1 MLYLNPSYSHTHLTE
16 AKGIPKT
23 EIVHGSGNV
32 VDGLV
37 QFMCKAKLRI
47 DVCVDHTRPYLA
59 IEIIRLRDAFI
70 DAKRR
75 HIAIRYI
82 TEITRDNLRYC
93 KELISLV
100 DELRHL
106 NGIKG
111 NFYVSEQEYAAPST
125 LHEEGKSSEMMI
137 YSDVK
142 EIVEHQQYIFDSFW
156 NTSTSAERKIREIQ
170 SNITLGITEIID
182 NPLRTQELFINLVKS
197 AKSEVLLIL
206 PTVNAFMREH
216 RIGIMELFKELSIT
230 PETTTQRR
238 KSVSALATSEDN
250 QEKEEEERRAINI
263 RILTPTNEAIDKI
276 IEEMKVTTTI
286 STTSVSK
293 QESIFPLSLD
303 NDSNPYLK
311 IRHLESQP
319 EFTVTTVTILVV
331 DRKASLVIEKVD
343 DSKES
348 FIEAVGLSTYST
360 SEPTITSYLSIFEN
374 FWNQLEL
381 YEKLKEHDKMQE
393 EFINIAAHELRTP
406 SQSILGYAEILEME
420 SEGSRQIANAILRN
434 AVRLQ
439 RLTGDILDVTRI
451 ESQTLRLNKEE
462 FNLNELISTVIQDCK
477 SQIDSKKIKLVYEH
491 RSGNNIIVNADKHR
505 LNQVIS
511 NLISNSI
518 KFTQGG
524 CGIISITTKKAQDN
538 KAITLRVKDN
548 GKGIDPEIIPRL
560 FTKFATKSETGT
572 GLGLFISKSIV
583 EAHGG
588 RIWAENNKAGKG
600 ATFYFTIPV
609 SSLLEHTSNKSYLH
623 GLKYYPHLLSD

>member
-1 MLYLNPSYSHTHLTE
+1 MTHIFVSTE

-32 VDGLV
+32 VDCLV
-37 QFMCKAKLRI
+37 QLMCKAKLRI

-75 HIAIRYI
+75 HITIRYI
-82 TEITRDNLRYC
+82 TEITKENLRYC

-137 YSDVK
+137 YSNVK

-156 NTSTSAERKIREIQ
+156 NTSTSVERKIREIQ
-170 SNITLGITEIID
+170 SDISLGITEIID

-216 RIGIMELFKELSIT
+216 RIGIIELFKELSTT

-238 KSVSALATSEDN
+238 KSVSALATSVSEDN
-250 QEKEEEERRAINI
+250 QEKEEERRAIKI

-276 IEEMKVTTTI
+276 IEEMNVTTTI

-311 IRHLESQP
+311 IRHLISQP
-319 EFTVTTVTILVV
+319 EFNVTTVTIMVV

-406 SQSILGYAEILEME
+406 TQSILAYAEILEME
-420 SEGSRQIANAILRN
+420 YEGSRQIANPILRN
-434 AVRLQ
+434 AIRLQ

-477 SQIDSKKIKLVYEH
+477 SQIDSEKIKLVYEH
-491 RSGNNIIVNADKHR
+491 RSVNNIIVNADKHR

-518 KFTQGG
+518 KFTQGE
-524 CGIISITTKKAQDN
+524 CGIISITTKKEQDN
-538 KAITLRVKDN
+538 KAITIRVKDN
-548 GKGIDPEIIPRL
+548 GKGVDPEIIPRL

-588 RIWAENNKAGKG
+588 RIWAENNKDGKG
-600 ATFYFTIPV
+600 ATFYFTLPV
-609 SSLLEHTSNKSYLH
+609 SKL
-623 GLKYYPHLLSD
+623 P

>member
-1 MLYLNPSYSHTHLTE
+1 MTHIFVSTE

-32 VDGLV
+32 VDCLV
-37 QFMCKAKLRI
+37 QLMCKAKLRI

-75 HIAIRYI
+75 HITIRYI
-82 TEITRDNLRYC
+82 TEITKENLRYC

-125 LHEEGKSSEMMI
+125 LHEEGMSSEMMI
-137 YSDVK
+137 YSNVK
-142 EIVEHQQYIFDSFW
+142 EIVEHQHYIFDSFW
-156 NTSTSAERKIREIQ
+156 NTSTSVERKIREIQ
-170 SNITLGITEIID
+170 SDISLGITEIID

-216 RIGIMELFKELSIT
+216 RIGIIELFKELSTT

-238 KSVSALATSEDN
+238 KSVSALATSVSEDN
-250 QEKEEEERRAINI
+250 QEKEEERRAIKI

-276 IEEMKVTTTI
+276 IEEMNVTTTI

-311 IRHLESQP
+311 IRHLISQP
-319 EFTVTTVTILVV
+319 EFNVTTVTIMVV

-406 SQSILGYAEILEME
+406 TQSILAYAEILEME
-420 SEGSRQIANAILRN
+420 YEGSRQIANPILRN
-434 AVRLQ
+434 AIRLQ

-477 SQIDSKKIKLVYEH
+477 SQIDSEKIKLVYEH
-491 RSGNNIIVNADKHR
+491 RSVNNIIVNADKHR

-518 KFTQGG
+518 KFTQGE
-524 CGIISITTKKAQDN
+524 CGIISITTKKEQDN
-538 KAITLRVKDN
+538 KAITIRVKDN
-548 GKGIDPEIIPRL
+548 GKGVDPEIIPRL

-588 RIWAENNKAGKG
+588 RIWAENNKDGKG
-600 ATFYFTIPV
+600 ATFYFTLPV
-609 SSLLEHTSNKSYLH
+609 SKL
-623 GLKYYPHLLSD
+623 P

>member
-1 MLYLNPSYSHTHLTE
+1 
-16 AKGIPKT
+16 
-23 EIVHGSGNV
+23 
-32 VDGLV
+32 
-37 QFMCKAKLRI
+37 MCKAKLRI

-70 DAKRR
+70 DARRR
-75 HIAIRYI
+75 HVTIRYI
-82 TEITRDNLRYC
+82 TEITKDNLHYC
-93 KELISLV
+93 KEMISVV

-111 NFYVSEQEYAAPST
+111 NFYVSEQGYAAPSI
-125 LHEEGKSSEMMI
+125 LHEKGKSSEMMI

-142 EIVEHQQYIFDSFW
+142 EIAEHQQYIFDSFW
-156 NTSTSAERKIREIQ
+156 NTSTSAERKIKEIQ
-170 SNITLGITEIID
+170 GDISLGITEIID
-182 NPLRTQELFINLVKS
+182 NPLRTRDLFINMVKS

-206 PTVNAFMREH
+206 PTINAFMREH
-216 RIGIMELFKELSIT
+216 RIGVIQLLKELST
-230 PETTTQRR
+230 TLET
-238 KSVSALATSEDN
+238 SISEGN
-250 QEKEEEERRAINI
+250 QEKKEERRAINI
-263 RILTPTNEAIDKI
+263 RILTPTNDAIDKI
-276 IEEMKVTTTI
+276 VEEMKITTTI
-286 STTSVSK
+286 STTSVTK
-293 QESIFPLSLD
+293 EESIPFSSDKD
-303 NDSNPYLK
+303 NNPNLQ

-319 EFTVTTVTILVV
+319 EFNVTTVTILVV
-331 DRKASLVIEKVD
+331 DRKASFVIEKVD

-360 SEPTITSYLSIFEN
+360 SEPTITSYFSIFEN

-381 YEKLKEHDKMQE
+381 YEKLKEHDKMQK

-406 SQSILGYAEILEME
+406 TQSILGYAEILEME
-420 SEGSRQIANAILRN
+420 SERSRQLANPILRN
-434 AVRLQ
+434 AIRLQ

-462 FNLNELISTVIQDCK
+462 FDLNEVISNVIKDFK
-477 SQIDSKKIKLVYEH
+477 SQIDSEKIKLVYEYS
-491 RSGNNIIVNADKHR
+491 RVNNIIVNADKNR

-518 KFTQGG
+518 KFSQGEW
-524 CGIISITTKKAQDN
+524 GIISITTKKEQDSKTVTIN
-538 KAITLRVKDN
+538 VKDT

-588 RIWAENNKAGKG
+588 RIWAENNKDGKG
-600 ATFYFTIPV
+600 ATFYFTLPV
-609 SSLLEHTSNKSYLH
+609 SKLL
-623 GLKYYPHLLSD
+623 

>member
-1 MLYLNPSYSHTHLTE
+1 MTHIFVSTE

-32 VDGLV
+32 VDCLV
-37 QFMCKAKLRI
+37 QLMCKAKLRI
-47 DVCVDHTRPYLA
+47 DVCVDQTRPYLA

-75 HIAIRYI
+75 HITIRYI
-82 TEITRDNLRYC
+82 TEITKDNLRYC

-137 YSDVK
+137 YSNVK

-156 NTSTSAERKIREIQ
+156 NTSTSVERKIREIQ
-170 SNITLGITEIID
+170 SDISLGITEIID

-216 RIGIMELFKELSIT
+216 RIGIIELFKELSTT

-238 KSVSALATSEDN
+238 KSVSALTTSVSEDN
-250 QEKEEEERRAINI
+250 QEKEVERRAINI

-286 STTSVSK
+286 STTSLSK

-311 IRHLESQP
+311 IRHLEPQP
-319 EFTVTTVTILVV
+319 EFNVTTVTIVVV

-381 YEKLKEHDKMQE
+381 YEKLKEHDKMQK

-406 SQSILGYAEILEME
+406 TQSILAYAEILEME
-420 SEGSRQIANAILRN
+420 YEGSRQIANPILRN
-434 AVRLQ
+434 AIRLQ

-462 FNLNELISTVIQDCK
+462 FNLNELICTVIQDCK
-477 SQIDSKKIKLVYEH
+477 SQIDSEKIKLVYEH
-491 RSGNNIIVNADKHR
+491 RSVNNIIVNADKHR

-518 KFTQGG
+518 KFTQGE
-524 CGIISITTKKAQDN
+524 CGMISITTKKEQDN
-538 KAITLRVKDN
+538 KAITIRVKDN

-588 RIWAENNKAGKG
+588 RIWAENNKDGKG
-600 ATFYFTIPV
+600 ATFYFTLPV
-609 SSLLEHTSNKSYLH
+609 SKL
-623 GLKYYPHLLSD
+623 P

>member
-1 MLYLNPSYSHTHLTE
+1 
-16 AKGIPKT
+16 
-23 EIVHGSGNV
+23 
-32 VDGLV
+32 
-37 QFMCKAKLRI
+37 MCKAKLRI

-70 DAKRR
+70 DARRR
-75 HIAIRYI
+75 HVTIRYI
-82 TEITRDNLRYC
+82 TEITKDNLHYC
-93 KELISLV
+93 KEMISVV

-111 NFYVSEQEYAAPST
+111 NFYVSEQGYAAPST
-125 LHEEGKSSEMMI
+125 LHEKGKSSEMMI

-156 NTSTSAERKIREIQ
+156 NASTSAERKIKEIQ
-170 SNITLGITEIID
+170 GDISLGITEIID
-182 NPLRTQELFINLVKS
+182 NPLRTRDLFINMVKS

-206 PTVNAFMREH
+206 PTINAFMREH
-216 RIGIMELFKELSIT
+216 RIGVIQLLKELST
-230 PETTTQRR
+230 TLET
-238 KSVSALATSEDN
+238 SISEGN
-250 QEKEEEERRAINI
+250 QEKKEERRAINI
-263 RILTPTNEAIDKI
+263 RILTPTNDAIDKI
-276 IEEMKVTTTI
+276 VEEMKITTTI
-286 STTSVSK
+286 STTSVTK
-293 QESIFPLSLD
+293 EESIPFSSDKD
-303 NDSNPYLK
+303 NNPNLQ

-319 EFTVTTVTILVV
+319 EFNVTTVTILVV
-331 DRKASLVIEKVD
+331 DRKASFVIEKVD

-360 SEPTITSYLSIFEN
+360 SEPTVMSYLSIFEN

-381 YEKLKEHDKMQE
+381 YEKLKEHDKMQK

-406 SQSILGYAEILEME
+406 TQSILGYAEILEME
-420 SEGSRQIANAILRN
+420 SERSRQLANPILRN
-434 AVRLQ
+434 AIRLQ

-462 FNLNELISTVIQDCK
+462 FDLNQVISNVIKDFK
-477 SQIDSKKIKLVYEH
+477 SQIDSEKIKLVYEYS
-491 RSGNNIIVNADKHR
+491 RVNNIIVNADKNR

-518 KFTQGG
+518 KFSQGEW
-524 CGIISITTKKAQDN
+524 GIISITTKKEQDSKTVTIN
-538 KAITLRVKDN
+538 VKDT

-588 RIWAENNKAGKG
+588 RIWAENNKDGKG

-609 SSLLEHTSNKSYLH
+609 SKLL
-623 GLKYYPHLLSD
+623 

>member
-1 MLYLNPSYSHTHLTE
+1 MTHIFVSTE

-32 VDGLV
+32 VDCLV
-37 QFMCKAKLRI
+37 QLMCKAKLRI

-75 HIAIRYI
+75 HITIRYI
-82 TEITRDNLRYC
+82 TEITKDNLRYC

-137 YSDVK
+137 YSNVK

-156 NTSTSAERKIREIQ
+156 NTSTSVERKIREIQ
-170 SNITLGITEIID
+170 SDISLGITEIID

-216 RIGIMELFKELSIT
+216 RIGIIELVKELSTT

-238 KSVSALATSEDN
+238 KSVSALATSVSEDN
-250 QEKEEEERRAINI
+250 QEKEVERRAINI

-286 STTSVSK
+286 STTSLSK

-319 EFTVTTVTILVV
+319 EFNVTTVTILVV

-381 YEKLKEHDKMQE
+381 YEKLKEHDKMQK

-406 SQSILGYAEILEME
+406 TQSILGYAEILEME
-420 SEGSRQIANAILRN
+420 SEGSRQIANPILRN
-434 AVRLQ
+434 AIRLQ

-477 SQIDSKKIKLVYEH
+477 SQIDSEKIKLVYEH
-491 RSGNNIIVNADKHR
+491 RSVNNIIVNADKHR

-511 NLISNSI
+511 DLISNSI
-518 KFTQGG
+518 KFTQGE
-524 CGIISITTKKAQDN
+524 CGIISITTKKEQDN
-538 KAITLRVKDN
+538 KAITIRVKDN

-588 RIWAENNKAGKG
+588 RIWAENNKDGKG
-600 ATFYFTIPV
+600 ATFYFTLPV
-609 SSLLEHTSNKSYLH
+609 SKL
-623 GLKYYPHLLSD
+623 P

>member
-1 MLYLNPSYSHTHLTE
+1 MTHIFVSTE

-23 EIVHGSGNV
+23 EIVRGSGNV
-32 VDGLV
+32 VDCLV

-75 HIAIRYI
+75 HITIRYI
-82 TEITRDNLRYC
+82 TEITKDNLRYC

-137 YSDVK
+137 YSNVK

-156 NTSTSAERKIREIQ
+156 NTSTSVERKIREIQ
-170 SNITLGITEIID
+170 SDISLGITEIID

-216 RIGIMELFKELSIT
+216 RIGIIELFKELSTT

-238 KSVSALATSEDN
+238 KSVSALATSVSEDN

-303 NDSNPYLK
+303 NDSNAYLK
-311 IRHLESQP
+311 IRHLGSQP
-319 EFTVTTVTILVV
+319 EFNVTTVTILVV

-360 SEPTITSYLSIFEN
+360 SEPTITSYFSIFEN

-381 YEKLKEHDKMQE
+381 YEKLKEHDKMQK

-406 SQSILGYAEILEME
+406 TQSILGYAEILEME
-420 SEGSRQIANAILRN
+420 SEGSRQLVNPIIRNAI
-434 AVRLQ
+434 RLQ

-451 ESQTLRLNKEE
+451 ESQTLRLHKEE

-477 SQIDSKKIKLVYEH
+477 SQIDSEKIKLVYEH
-491 RSGNNIIVNADKHR
+491 RSVNNIIVNADKNR

-518 KFTQGG
+518 KFTQGEW
-524 CGIISITTKKAQDN
+524 GIISITTKKEQDN
-538 KAITLRVKDN
+538 KAITISVKDT

-588 RIWAENNKAGKG
+588 RIWAENNKDGKG
-600 ATFYFTIPV
+600 ATFYFTLPV
-609 SSLLEHTSNKSYLH
+609 SKL
-623 GLKYYPHLLSD
+623 P

>member
-1 MLYLNPSYSHTHLTE
+1 
-16 AKGIPKT
+16 
-23 EIVHGSGNV
+23 
-32 VDGLV
+32 
-37 QFMCKAKLRI
+37 MCKAKLRI

-70 DAKRR
+70 DARRR
-75 HIAIRYI
+75 HVTIRYI
-82 TEITRDNLRYC
+82 TEITKDNLHYC
-93 KELISLV
+93 KEMISVV

-111 NFYVSEQEYAAPST
+111 NFYVSEQGYAAPST

-137 YSDVK
+137 YSNVK

-156 NTSTSAERKIREIQ
+156 NTSTSVERKIREIQ
-170 SNITLGITEIID
+170 SDISLGITEIID
-182 NPLRTQELFINLVKS
+182 NPLRTRDLFINMVKS

-206 PTVNAFMREH
+206 PTINAFMREH
-216 RIGIMELFKELSIT
+216 RIGVIQLLKELST
-230 PETTTQRR
+230 TLET
-238 KSVSALATSEDN
+238 SISEGN
-250 QEKEEEERRAINI
+250 QEKKEERRAINI
-263 RILTPTNEAIDKI
+263 RILTPNDAIDKI
-276 IEEMKVTTTI
+276 IEEMKITTTI
-286 STTSVSK
+286 STTSVTK
-293 QESIFPLSLD
+293 EESIPFSSDKD
-303 NDSNPYLK
+303 NNPNLQ

-319 EFTVTTVTILVV
+319 EFNVTTVTILVV

-348 FIEAVGLSTYST
+348 FIGAVGLSTYST
-360 SEPTITSYLSIFEN
+360 SEPTVMSYLSIFEN

-381 YEKLKEHDKMQE
+381 YEKLKEHDKMQK

-406 SQSILGYAEILEME
+406 TQSILGYAEILEME
-420 SEGSRQIANAILRN
+420 SERSRQLANPILRN
-434 AVRLQ
+434 AIRLQ

-462 FNLNELISTVIQDCK
+462 FDLNEVISNVIKDFK
-477 SQIDSKKIKLVYEH
+477 SQIDSEKIKLVYEYS
-491 RSGNNIIVNADKHR
+491 RVNNIIVNADKNR

-518 KFTQGG
+518 KFSQGEW
-524 CGIISITTKKAQDN
+524 GIISITTKKEQDSKTVTIN
-538 KAITLRVKDN
+538 VKDT

-588 RIWAENNKAGKG
+588 RIWAENNKDGKG
-600 ATFYFTIPV
+600 ATFYFTLPV
-609 SSLLEHTSNKSYLH
+609 SKLL
-623 GLKYYPHLLSD
+623 

>member
-1 MLYLNPSYSHTHLTE
+1 MTHIFVSTE

-32 VDGLV
+32 VDCLV
-37 QFMCKAKLRI
+37 QLMCKAKLRI

-75 HIAIRYI
+75 HITIRYI
-82 TEITRDNLRYC
+82 TEITKDNLRYC

-137 YSDVK
+137 YSNVK

-156 NTSTSAERKIREIQ
+156 NTSTSVERKIREIQ
-170 SNITLGITEIID
+170 SDISLGITEIID

-216 RIGIMELFKELSIT
+216 RIGIIELFKELST
-230 PETTTQRR
+230 RPETTTQRI
-238 KSVSALATSEDN
+238 KSVSALATSVSEDN
-250 QEKEEEERRAINI
+250 QEKEVERRAINI

-286 STTSVSK
+286 STTSLSK

-319 EFTVTTVTILVV
+319 EFNVTTVTILVV

-381 YEKLKEHDKMQE
+381 YEKLKEHDKMQK

-406 SQSILGYAEILEME
+406 TQSILGYAEILEME
-420 SEGSRQIANAILRN
+420 SEGSRQIANPILRN
-434 AVRLQ
+434 AIRLQ

-477 SQIDSKKIKLVYEH
+477 SQIDSEKIKLVYEH
-491 RSGNNIIVNADKHR
+491 RSVNNIIVNADKHR

-511 NLISNSI
+511 DLISNSI
-518 KFTQGG
+518 KFTQGE
-524 CGIISITTKKAQDN
+524 CGIISITTKKEQDN
-538 KAITLRVKDN
+538 KAITIRVKDN

-588 RIWAENNKAGKG
+588 RIWAENNKDGKG
-600 ATFYFTIPV
+600 ATFYFTLPV
-609 SSLLEHTSNKSYLH
+609 NKL
-623 GLKYYPHLLSD
+623 P

>member
-1 MLYLNPSYSHTHLTE
+1 
-16 AKGIPKT
+16 
-23 EIVHGSGNV
+23 
-32 VDGLV
+32 
-37 QFMCKAKLRI
+37 MCKAKLRI

-70 DAKRR
+70 DARRR
-75 HIAIRYI
+75 HVTIRYI
-82 TEITRDNLRYC
+82 TEITKDNLHYC
-93 KELISLV
+93 KEMISVV

-111 NFYVSEQEYAAPST
+111 NFYVSEQGYAAPST
-125 LHEEGKSSEMMI
+125 LHEKGKSSEMMI

-156 NTSTSAERKIREIQ
+156 NASTSAERKIKEIQ
-170 SNITLGITEIID
+170 GDISLGITEIID
-182 NPLRTQELFINLVKS
+182 NPLRTRDLFINMVKS

-206 PTVNAFMREH
+206 PTINAFMREH
-216 RIGIMELFKELSIT
+216 RIGVIQLLKELST
-230 PETTTQRR
+230 TLET
-238 KSVSALATSEDN
+238 SISEGN
-250 QEKEEEERRAINI
+250 QEKKEERRAINI
-263 RILTPTNEAIDKI
+263 RILTPNDAIDKI
-276 IEEMKVTTTI
+276 IEEMKITTTI
-286 STTSVSK
+286 STTSVTK
-293 QESIFPLSLD
+293 EESIPFSSDKD
-303 NDSNPYLK
+303 NNPNLQ

-319 EFTVTTVTILVV
+319 EFNVTTVTILVV
-331 DRKASLVIEKVD
+331 DRKASFVIEKVD

-360 SEPTITSYLSIFEN
+360 SEPTIMSYLSIFEN

-381 YEKLKEHDKMQE
+381 YEKLKEHDKMQK

-406 SQSILGYAEILEME
+406 TQSILGYAEILEME
-420 SEGSRQIANAILRN
+420 SERSRQLANPILRN
-434 AVRLQ
+434 AIRLQ

-462 FNLNELISTVIQDCK
+462 FDLNEVISNVIKDFK
-477 SQIDSKKIKLVYEH
+477 SQIDSEKIKLVYEYS
-491 RSGNNIIVNADKHR
+491 RVNNIIVNADKNR

-518 KFTQGG
+518 KFSQGEW
-524 CGIISITTKKAQDN
+524 GIISITTKKEQDSKTVTIN
-538 KAITLRVKDN
+538 VKDT

-588 RIWAENNKAGKG
+588 RIWAENNKDGKG
-600 ATFYFTIPV
+600 ATFYFTLPV
-609 SSLLEHTSNKSYLH
+609 SKLL
-623 GLKYYPHLLSD
+623 

>member
-1 MLYLNPSYSHTHLTE
+1 
-16 AKGIPKT
+16 
-23 EIVHGSGNV
+23 
-32 VDGLV
+32 
-37 QFMCKAKLRI
+37 MCKAKLRI

-70 DAKRR
+70 DARRR
-75 HIAIRYI
+75 HVTIRYI
-82 TEITRDNLRYC
+82 TEITKDNLHYC
-93 KELISLV
+93 KEMISVV

-111 NFYVSEQEYAAPST
+111 NFYVSEQGYAAPST
-125 LHEEGKSSEMMI
+125 LHEKGKSSEMMI

-156 NTSTSAERKIREIQ
+156 NASTSAERKIKEIQ
-170 SNITLGITEIID
+170 GDISLGITEIID
-182 NPLRTQELFINLVKS
+182 NPLRTRDLFINMVKS

-206 PTVNAFMREH
+206 PTINAFMREH
-216 RIGIMELFKELSIT
+216 RIGVIQLLKELST
-230 PETTTQRR
+230 TLET
-238 KSVSALATSEDN
+238 SISEGN
-250 QEKEEEERRAINI
+250 QEKKEERRAINI
-263 RILTPTNEAIDKI
+263 RILTPNDAIDKI
-276 IEEMKVTTTI
+276 IEEMKITTTI
-286 STTSVSK
+286 STTSVTK
-293 QESIFPLSLD
+293 EESIPFSSDKD
-303 NDSNPYLK
+303 NNPNLQ

-319 EFTVTTVTILVV
+319 EFNVTTVTILVV
-331 DRKASLVIEKVD
+331 DRKASFVIEKVD

-348 FIEAVGLSTYST
+348 FIGAVGLSTYST
-360 SEPTITSYLSIFEN
+360 SEPTIMSYLSIFEN

-381 YEKLKEHDKMQE
+381 YEKLKEHDKMQK

-406 SQSILGYAEILEME
+406 TQSILGYAEILEME
-420 SEGSRQIANAILRN
+420 SERSRQLANPILRN
-434 AVRLQ
+434 AIRLQ

-462 FNLNELISTVIQDCK
+462 FDLNEVISNVIKDFK
-477 SQIDSKKIKLVYEH
+477 SQIDSEKIKLVYEYS
-491 RSGNNIIVNADKHR
+491 RVNNIIVNADKNR

-518 KFTQGG
+518 KFSQGEW
-524 CGIISITTKKAQDN
+524 GIISITTKKEQDSKTVTIN
-538 KAITLRVKDN
+538 VKDT

-588 RIWAENNKAGKG
+588 RIWAENNKDGKG
-600 ATFYFTIPV
+600 ATFYFTLPV
-609 SSLLEHTSNKSYLH
+609 SKLL
-623 GLKYYPHLLSD
+623 

>member
-1 MLYLNPSYSHTHLTE
+1 VTHIFVSTE

-32 VDGLV
+32 VDCLV
-37 QFMCKAKLRI
+37 QLMCKAKLRI

-75 HIAIRYI
+75 HITIRYI
-82 TEITRDNLRYC
+82 TEITKDNLRYC

-137 YSDVK
+137 YSNVK
-142 EIVEHQQYIFDSFW
+142 EIVEHQHYIFDSFW
-156 NTSTSAERKIREIQ
+156 NTSTSVERKIREIQ
-170 SNITLGITEIID
+170 SDISLGITEIID

-216 RIGIMELFKELSIT
+216 RIGIIELFKELSTT

-238 KSVSALATSEDN
+238 KSVSALATSVSEDN
-250 QEKEEEERRAINI
+250 QEKEEERRAIKI

-276 IEEMKVTTTI
+276 IEEMNVTTTI

-311 IRHLESQP
+311 IRHLISQP
-319 EFTVTTVTILVV
+319 EFNVTTVTIMVV

-406 SQSILGYAEILEME
+406 TQSILAYAEILEME
-420 SEGSRQIANAILRN
+420 YEGSRQIANPILRN
-434 AVRLQ
+434 AIRLQ

-477 SQIDSKKIKLVYEH
+477 SQIDSEKIKLVYEH
-491 RSGNNIIVNADKHR
+491 RSVNNIIVNADKHR

-518 KFTQGG
+518 KFTQGE
-524 CGIISITTKKAQDN
+524 CGIISITTKKEQDN
-538 KAITLRVKDN
+538 KAITIRVKDN
-548 GKGIDPEIIPRL
+548 GKGVDPEIIPRL

-588 RIWAENNKAGKG
+588 RIWAENNKDGKG
-600 ATFYFTIPV
+600 ATFYFTLPV
-609 SSLLEHTSNKSYLH
+609 SKL
-623 GLKYYPHLLSD
+623 P

>member
-1 MLYLNPSYSHTHLTE
+1 
-16 AKGIPKT
+16 
-23 EIVHGSGNV
+23 
-32 VDGLV
+32 
-37 QFMCKAKLRI
+37 MCKAKLRI

-70 DAKRR
+70 DARRR
-75 HIAIRYI
+75 HVTIRYI
-82 TEITRDNLRYC
+82 TEITKDNLHYC
-93 KELISLV
+93 KEMISVV

-111 NFYVSEQEYAAPST
+111 NFYVSEQGYAAPSI
-125 LHEEGKSSEMMI
+125 LHEKGKSSEMMI

-142 EIVEHQQYIFDSFW
+142 EIAEHQQYIFDSFW
-156 NTSTSAERKIREIQ
+156 NTSTSAERKIKEIQ
-170 SNITLGITEIID
+170 GDISLGITEIID
-182 NPLRTQELFINLVKS
+182 NPLRTRDLFINMVKS

-206 PTVNAFMREH
+206 PTINAFMREH
-216 RIGIMELFKELSIT
+216 RIGVIQLLKELST
-230 PETTTQRR
+230 TLET
-238 KSVSALATSEDN
+238 SISEGN
-250 QEKEEEERRAINI
+250 QEKKEERRAINI
-263 RILTPTNEAIDKI
+263 RILTPTNDAIDKI
-276 IEEMKVTTTI
+276 VEEMKITTTI
-286 STTSVSK
+286 STTSVTK
-293 QESIFPLSLD
+293 EESIPFSSDKD
-303 NDSNPYLK
+303 NNPNLQ

-319 EFTVTTVTILVV
+319 EFNVTTVTILVV
-331 DRKASLVIEKVD
+331 DRKASFVIEKVD

-360 SEPTITSYLSIFEN
+360 SEPTIMSYLSIFEN

-381 YEKLKEHDKMQE
+381 YEKLKEHDKMQK

-406 SQSILGYAEILEME
+406 TQSILGYAEILEME
-420 SEGSRQIANAILRN
+420 SERSRQLANPILRN
-434 AVRLQ
+434 AIRLQ

-462 FNLNELISTVIQDCK
+462 FDLNQVISNVIKDFK
-477 SQIDSKKIKLVYEH
+477 SQIDSEKIKLVYEYS
-491 RSGNNIIVNADKHR
+491 RVNNIIVNADKNR

-518 KFTQGG
+518 KFSQGEW
-524 CGIISITTKKAQDN
+524 GIISITTKKEQDSKTVTIN
-538 KAITLRVKDN
+538 VKDT

-588 RIWAENNKAGKG
+588 RIWAENNKDGKG
-600 ATFYFTIPV
+600 ATFYFTLPV
-609 SSLLEHTSNKSYLH
+609 SKLL
-623 GLKYYPHLLSD
+623 

>member
-1 MLYLNPSYSHTHLTE
+1 MTHIFVSTE

-23 EIVHGSGNV
+23 EIVRGSGNV
-32 VDGLV
+32 VDCLV

-59 IEIIRLRDAFI
+59 IEIIRLRDAFV

-75 HIAIRYI
+75 HITIRYI
-82 TEITRDNLRYC
+82 TEITKDNLRYC

-137 YSDVK
+137 YSNVK

-156 NTSTSAERKIREIQ
+156 NTSTSVERKIREIQ
-170 SNITLGITEIID
+170 SDISLGITEIID

-216 RIGIMELFKELSIT
+216 RIGIIELFKELSTT

-238 KSVSALATSEDN
+238 KSVSALATSVSEDN
-250 QEKEEEERRAINI
+250 QEKEVERRAINI

-303 NDSNPYLK
+303 NDSNAYLK
-311 IRHLESQP
+311 IRHLGSQP
-319 EFTVTTVTILVV
+319 EFNVTTVTILVV
-331 DRKASLVIEKVD
+331 DRKASFVIEKVD

-360 SEPTITSYLSIFEN
+360 SEPTVMSYLSIFEN

-381 YEKLKEHDKMQE
+381 YEKLKEHDKMQK

-406 SQSILGYAEILEME
+406 TQSILGYAEILEME
-420 SEGSRQIANAILRN
+420 SEGSRQLVNPIIRNAI
-434 AVRLQ
+434 RLQ

-451 ESQTLRLNKEE
+451 ESQTLRLHKEE
-462 FNLNELISTVIQDCK
+462 FNLNS
-477 SQIDSKKIKLVYEH
+477 
-491 RSGNNIIVNADKHR
+491 
-505 LNQVIS
+505 
-511 NLISNSI
+511 
-518 KFTQGG
+518 
-524 CGIISITTKKAQDN
+524 
-538 KAITLRVKDN
+538 
-548 GKGIDPEIIPRL
+548 
-560 FTKFATKSETGT
+560 
-572 GLGLFISKSIV
+572 
-583 EAHGG
+583 
-588 RIWAENNKAGKG
+588 
-600 ATFYFTIPV
+600 
-609 SSLLEHTSNKSYLH
+609 
-623 GLKYYPHLLSD
+623 

>member
-1 MLYLNPSYSHTHLTE
+1 MFYLNPSDSHIVSTE

-32 VDGLV
+32 VDCLV
-37 QFMCKAKLRI
+37 QLMCKAKLRI

-75 HIAIRYI
+75 HITIRYI
-82 TEITRDNLRYC
+82 TEITKDNLRYC

-137 YSDVK
+137 YSNVK

-156 NTSTSAERKIREIQ
+156 NTSTSVERKIREIQ
-170 SNITLGITEIID
+170 SDISLGITEIID

-216 RIGIMELFKELSIT
+216 RIGIIELFKELSTT

-238 KSVSALATSEDN
+238 KSVSALATSVSEDN
-250 QEKEEEERRAINI
+250 QEKEEERRAINI

-311 IRHLESQP
+311 IRHLISQP
-319 EFTVTTVTILVV
+319 EFNVTTVTIMVV

-343 DSKES
+343 DSRES

-406 SQSILGYAEILEME
+406 TQSILAYAEILVME
-420 SEGSRQIANAILRN
+420 YEGSRQIANPILRN
-434 AVRLQ
+434 AIRLQ

-477 SQIDSKKIKLVYEH
+477 SQIDREKIKLVYEH
-491 RSGNNIIVNADKHR
+491 RSVNNIIVNADKHR

-518 KFTQGG
+518 KFTQGE
-524 CGIISITTKKAQDN
+524 CGIISITTKKEQDN
-538 KAITLRVKDN
+538 KAITIRVKDN

-588 RIWAENNKAGKG
+588 RIWAENNKDGKG
-600 ATFYFTIPV
+600 ATFYFTLPV
-609 SSLLEHTSNKSYLH
+609 SKL
-623 GLKYYPHLLSD
+623 P